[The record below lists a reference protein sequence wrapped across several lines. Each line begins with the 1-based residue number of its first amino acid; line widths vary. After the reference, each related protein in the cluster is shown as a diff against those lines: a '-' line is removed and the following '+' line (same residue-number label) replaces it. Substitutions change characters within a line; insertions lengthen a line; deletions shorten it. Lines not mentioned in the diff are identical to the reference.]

1 MSDRPGLVSIR
12 APELA
17 PLLKPDGFALSHCF
31 LFSWISIHPEGKWMS
46 SSDVTQAL
54 LESAIK
60 IQGAMLDNAT
70 DPAACQRIRKRIQG
84 LKKLLEELFD
94 EPGIVEL
101 SRDELSQILDG
112 LEEIIAKGRQ
122 GGQV

>member
-1 MSDRPGLVSIR
+1 
-12 APELA
+12 
-17 PLLKPDGFALSHCF
+17 
-31 LFSWISIHPEGKWMS
+31 MS